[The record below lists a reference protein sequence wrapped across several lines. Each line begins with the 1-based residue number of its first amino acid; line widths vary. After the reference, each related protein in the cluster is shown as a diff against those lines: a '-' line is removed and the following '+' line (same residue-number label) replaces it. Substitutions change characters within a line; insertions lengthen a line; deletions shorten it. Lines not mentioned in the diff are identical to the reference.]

1 MNIEIEI
8 TRHQADQL
16 RAILSDA
23 LASAERLAIHP
34 DASESIVKRSQ
45 TVADVC
51 LSIINKIVHQQS
63 LGNIARAVLNERIT
77 EAFSPRTGLDR

>member
-1 MNIEIEI
+1 MNIEITTHE
-8 TRHQADQL
+8 ADQL

-23 LASAERLAIHP
+23 MSTAERMIVHP
-34 DASESIVKRSQ
+34 DATEALVQRSEN
-45 TVADVC
+45 TAVAC
-51 LSIINKIVHQQS
+51 LSVINKIVHQQS